1 VLIRQSEREKG
12 NLYMSVLHNGSVVSF
27 SCYAK
32 QEKLQGGTR
41 EDMDSHNAISLLFP
55 KVEVARMEHLHAA
68 KTLADK
74 HKHELGFINQAIL
87 RKAIEA
93 NSLLVVP
100 LLVDTAEL
108 ERIAVET
115 EAALAGFV
123 HFYVRRDSV
132 VTLYSIV
139 VAENYRYVG
148 MGRRLFEELVSVAYA
163 HGKAEIRLKCPAELA
178 ANTFY
183 ERLGLRVTCVETG
196 KCRQLNVWTYT
207 LGKQ

>member
-1 VLIRQSEREKG
+1 
-12 NLYMSVLHNGSVVSF
+12 
-27 SCYAK
+27 
-32 QEKLQGGTR
+32 
-41 EDMDSHNAISLLFP
+41 SHKTTSSLFP

-74 HKHELGFINQAIL
+74 HKRELGFINQAIL

-93 NSLLVVP
+93 NSLLIVP
-100 LLVDTAEL
+100 LLIDTAKL
-108 ERIAVET
+108 EQVAVET

-139 VAENYRYVG
+139 VAETYRHLG
-148 MGRRLFEELVSVAYA
+148 MGRRLFEELVSIAYA
-163 HGKAEIRLKCPAELA
+163 HGKTEIRLKCPAELA

-183 ERLGLRVTCVETG
+183 ERLGLRVACVETG
-196 KCRQLNVWTYT
+196 KHRPLNVWTYT
-207 LGKQ
+207 IGKS

>member
-1 VLIRQSEREKG
+1 
-12 NLYMSVLHNGSVVSF
+12 MSVPYNGSAVSF

-41 EDMDSHNAISLLFP
+41 EDMDSYNAISFLFP
-55 KVEVARMEHLHAA
+55 KVEVARMEHLYAA

-100 LLVDTAEL
+100 LLVDTAKL
-108 ERIAVET
+108 ESIAVQT
-115 EAALAGFV
+115 TAAVAGFV

-139 VAENYRYVG
+139 VAETYRNVG
-148 MGRRLFEELVSVAYA
+148 IGRRLFEELVSVATA
-163 HGKAEIRLKCPAELA
+163 CGKTEICLKCPSELT

-183 ERLGLRVTCVETG
+183 ERLGLRVSCVETG
-196 KCRQLNVWTYT
+196 KHRPLNVWTYT
-207 LGKQ
+207 IGK